1 MDILLSTVTDNE
13 GMWKKTSAEN
23 YCRKLN
29 YFNLLSLFKFIIMR
43 VEM

>member
-13 GMWKKTSAEN
+13 GMVKKTSAEN

-29 YFNLLSLFKFIIMR
+29 NFNLVHTMK
-43 VEM
+43 VEI

>member
-1 MDILLSTVTDNE
+1 MMDILLSTVTDNE

-29 YFNLLSLFKFIIMR
+29 NFNLVHTMK
-43 VEM
+43 VEI